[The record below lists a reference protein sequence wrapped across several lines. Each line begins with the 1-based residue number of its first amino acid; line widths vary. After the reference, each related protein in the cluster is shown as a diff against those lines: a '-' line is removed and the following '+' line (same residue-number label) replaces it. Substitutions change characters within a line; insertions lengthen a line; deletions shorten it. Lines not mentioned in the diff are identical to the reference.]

1 MDNLSPTKNND
12 LRSLLDGT
20 YWKTD
25 DHCDNEHT
33 HEDSGFKPED
43 LSETDQIKFFFKE
56 KKIENELNNFCHDI
70 LNLLDSHL
78 IKSASNSESKV
89 FFLKM
94 KGDYYRYIAE
104 YAQGDNHKKAS
115 DGALDA
121 YK

>member
-56 KKIENELNNFCHDI
+56 KKIENELKFCCI
-70 LNLLDSHL
+70 LCKTDSN
-78 IKSASNSESKV
+78 IE
-89 FFLKM
+89 
-94 KGDYYRYIAE
+94 
-104 YAQGDNHKKAS
+104 KK
-115 DGALDA
+115 
-121 YK
+121 KKWNIF